1 MQRRELLKYT
11 GMVIGFT
18 AAPGSLAVFFSSCK
32 PNNENAPS

>member
-18 AAPGSLAVFFSSCK
+18 AATGSLAGLVSSCK
-32 PNNENAPS
+32 PNNKNAP